1 MPTPPK
7 RLTFAEEME
16 LLKKQK
22 AQAAAVAREA
32 AAQRLQQQTHQPAV
46 NVDALI
52 AAIPAAKAPVLKPD
66 HPLAD
71 TSGLLARP
79 SVMDGAGTAPS
90 SPEETER
97 LRKEQAMAA
106 AFALHV
112 GQQGQG
118 VGKKVGKAG
127 GRAMLFCTECRCT
140 TPGEDVEPGS
150 AGIGVALG
158 LLGLVPG
165 VAYFLYRA
173 MSSEKQCTHCHSTEL
188 VAMNSVQART
198 LCGEQHAALME
209 NGWTEMRQAERDH
222 TMERRIAIGKI
233 LVVAT
238 VVLGASLYILR
249 VPNGG
254 LQGSV
259 AHETMQK
266 QQALRMEL
274 HERQANDGT
283 E

>member
-22 AQAAAVAREA
+22 AQAAAQAREQ
-32 AAQRLQQQTHQPAV
+32 AAQRLQQQSRQPPV

-52 AAIPAAKAPVLKPD
+52 AAIPAAKTSPAKPANPANPVGSAPG
-66 HPLAD
+66 PLA
-71 TSGLLARP
+71 LPNA
-79 SVMDGAGTAPS
+79 AAQ
-90 SPEETER
+90 EAER
-97 LRKEQAMAA
+97 LRKQKAMEA

-112 GQQGQG
+112 GEHHA
-118 VGKKVGKAG
+118 KKATGKAG
-127 GRAMLFCTECRCT
+127 GRQAMLFCTDCRCT

-173 MSSEKQCTHCHSTEL
+173 MASEKQCTHCHSTEL

-198 LCGEQHAALME
+198 LCGEKHAALME
-209 NGWTEMRQAERDH
+209 NGWTEMRQAEREH
-222 TMERRIAIGKI
+222 TMQRRIAIGKI

-249 VPNGG
+249 VPNAGI
-254 LQGSV
+254 QGAI

-274 HERQANDGT
+274 RERQANDGT

>member
-22 AQAAAVAREA
+22 AQAASLAREA
-32 AAQRLQQQTHQPAV
+32 AAQRLQQQRDQPAV

-52 AAIPAAKAPVLKPD
+52 AAIPAAKAPTLKLAKPLGATLGSPD
-66 HPLAD
+66 LAA
-71 TSGLLARP
+71 TNEGPA
-79 SVMDGAGTAPS
+79 T
-90 SPEETER
+90 PEEAER

-106 AFALHV
+106 AFAFHV

-118 VGKKVGKAG
+118 VGKKTGKAG
-127 GRAMLFCTECRCT
+127 GRQAMLFCTECRCT

-150 AGIGVALG
+150 AGIGMALG

-173 MSSEKQCTHCHSTEL
+173 MASEKQCTHCHGTEL

-209 NGWTEMRQAERDH
+209 NGWAEMRQAERDH
-222 TMERRIAIGKI
+222 TMQRRIAIGKI

-249 VPNGG
+249 VPSGG
-254 LQGSV
+254 IRGAV
-259 AHETMQK
+259 AHENLQK

-274 HERQANDGT
+274 HEREVSEGQD
-283 E
+283 

>member
-22 AQAAAVAREA
+22 TQAAAVAREA
-32 AAQRLQQQTHQPAV
+32 AAQRLQQQSSQPPV

-52 AAIPAAKAPVLKPD
+52 AAIPAAKAPVVKPAT
-66 HPLAD
+66 LD

-79 SVMDGAGTAPS
+79 NTTDGAGAAPS
-90 SPEETER
+90 SPEEAER

-112 GQQGQG
+112 GQHHG
-118 VGKKVGKAG
+118 GKKTGNKSAGK
-127 GRAMLFCTECRCT
+127 AMLFCTDCRCT

-209 NGWTEMRQAERDH
+209 AGWAEMRQAERDH

-249 VPNGG
+249 VPSGG
-254 LQGSV
+254 IQGAI

>member
-22 AQAAAVAREA
+22 AQAAAQAREQ
-32 AAQRLQQQTHQPAV
+32 AAQRLQQQSRQPPV

-52 AAIPAAKAPVLKPD
+52 AAIPAAKTSPTNPLGSAP
-66 HPLAD
+66 
-71 TSGLLARP
+71 GLVALPNAAAVQEVP
-79 SVMDGAGTAPS
+79 AT
-90 SPEETER
+90 PEEAER
-97 LRKEQAMAA
+97 LRKQKAMEA

-112 GQQGQG
+112 GEHHA
-118 VGKKVGKAG
+118 KKATGKAG
-127 GRAMLFCTECRCT
+127 GRQAMLFCTDCRCT

-209 NGWTEMRQAERDH
+209 NGWTEMRQAEREH
-222 TMERRIAIGKI
+222 TMQRRIAIGKI

-254 LQGSV
+254 IQGAI

-274 HERQANDGT
+274 RERQVDDGT
-283 E
+283 Q